1 MRKPVLLVWLAAFLF
16 LLPAESA
23 FAQSTDS
30 NRDTVNP
37 PIAAVPVPAPAPQPI
52 AAYQPPPPK
61 PPEMSVHQV
70 MEANRYNLYDR
81 HYQKVGDEIRIT
93 LNNAGTPYRWTI
105 TGAPSN
111 ASLDPTAMIFYWK
124 PRTWHVGTH
133 NITFTVTDGVNTA
146 SKTMVVK
153 VREEW
158 ESFFLPGLAAT
169 TYIPENH
176 AELGIFNGISINYVF
191 LAWVHRNEKRGPS
204 HGRLYFKVDILDS
217 TEKDVEDMIYYA
229 FGLDLSFERNPRRPF
244 LIPVFGL
251 EMGGSYTSRLVKT
264 DEGCTVTAED
274 DCMEKLGGVFHIT
287 PTFGVHLWS
296 DRNFFVSLT
305 GGYTFPVQDYE
316 NLRGWRVNLGLNF
329 TMW

>member
-1 MRKPVLLVWLAAFLF
+1 MRHPYRTLVLAALVLL
-16 LLPAESA
+16 LPSPAA
-23 FAQSTDS
+23 FAQSPESPTS
-30 NRDTVNP
+30 TPQP
-37 PIAAVPVPAPAPQPI
+37 PLIAAPQPVPAPI
-52 AAYQPPPPK
+52 AAYQPPPK

-70 MEANRYNLYDR
+70 LEANRYNLYDR
-81 HYQKVGDEIRIT
+81 HYTKVGEEVRIT

-105 TGAPSN
+105 TGAPGN
-111 ASLDPTAMIFYWK
+111 ATLDPTALIFYWK

-133 NITFTVTDGVNTA
+133 NITFTVSDGVNTA

-176 AELGIFNGISINYVF
+176 AELGIFNGISVNYVF

-217 TEKDVEDMIYYA
+217 TEKNVEDMIYYA

-251 EMGGSYTSRLVKT
+251 EMGGSYTSRLVPT
-264 DEGCTVTAED
+264 EGCTVTETET
-274 DCMEKLGGVFHIT
+274 CMEKLGGVFHIT

-305 GGYTFPVQDYE
+305 GGYTFPIQDYE

>member
-1 MRKPVLLVWLAAFLF
+1 MRRFTRILFPTALLIWLIPVTAVRAQAPETPTSAPQPPLVAA
-16 LLPAESA
+16 P
-23 FAQSTDS
+23 Q
-30 NRDTVNP
+30 
-37 PIAAVPVPAPAPQPI
+37 PVPQPI
-52 AAYQPPPPK
+52 AAYQPPPK
-61 PPEMSVHQV
+61 PPEMTVHQV
-70 MEANRYNLYDR
+70 LEATRYNLYDR
-81 HYQKVGDEIRIT
+81 HYQKVGDEIRVT
-93 LNNAGTPYRWTI
+93 LNNSGTPYRWTI

-111 ASLDPTAMIFYWK
+111 ATLDPTALIFYWK

-133 NITFTVTDGVNTA
+133 NITFTVSDGVNTA
-146 SKTMVVK
+146 SKTMVIK

-176 AELGIFNGISINYVF
+176 AQLGIFNGISINYVF

-217 TEKDVEDMIYYA
+217 TEKDIEDMIYYA

-251 EMGGSYTSRLVKT
+251 EMGGSYTSRLVPT
-264 DEGCTVTAED
+264 EGCTVSETET
-274 DCMEKLGGVFHIT
+274 CMEKLGGVFHIT

>member
-1 MRKPVLLVWLAAFLF
+1 MRHPNRTLWIAVFLF
-16 LLPAESA
+16 LLPAANALAQTPDIKSSA
-23 FAQSTDS
+23 ETAP
-30 NRDTVNP
+30 VE
-37 PIAAVPVPAPAPQPI
+37 AAPAPAPLAPV
-52 AAYQPPPPK
+52 AYQNPPPPK
-61 PPEMSVHQV
+61 VPEMSVHQV
-70 MEANRYNLYDR
+70 LEANRYSLYDR

-93 LNNAGTPYRWTI
+93 LNNSGTPYRWTI

-133 NITFTVTDGVNTA
+133 NITFTVSDGINTA

-169 TYIPENH
+169 TYIPANNDL
-176 AELGIFNGISINYVF
+176 LGIFSGISINYVF

-204 HGRLYFKVDILDS
+204 HGRLYFKVDILTS
-217 TEKDVEDMIYYA
+217 SEKEIEDMIYYA

-251 EMGGSYTSRLVKT
+251 EMGGSYTSRLVPV
-264 DEGCTVTAED
+264 EGCTTSDTET
-274 DCMEKLGGVFHIT
+274 CMEKLGGVFHIT

-305 GGYTFPVQDYE
+305 GGYTFPIQDYE

>member
-1 MRKPVLLVWLAAFLF
+1 MRHPHHLVFLAALWL
-16 LLPAESA
+16 LLPVAAA
-23 FAQSTDS
+23 FAQSPG
-30 NRDTVNP
+30 NP
-37 PIAAVPVPAPAPQPI
+37 TSTPQPPLVAAPQPVQPI

-70 MEANRYNLYDR
+70 LEANRYNLYDR
-81 HYQKVGDEIRIT
+81 HYTKVGEEVRIT

-105 TGAPSN
+105 TGAPGN
-111 ASLDPTAMIFYWK
+111 ATLDPTALIFYWK

-133 NITFTVTDGVNTA
+133 NVTFTVSDGVNTA
-146 SKTMVVK
+146 SKTMVIK

-251 EMGGSYTSRLVKT
+251 EMGGSYTSRLVPT
-264 DEGCTVTAED
+264 EGCTVTETEA
-274 DCMEKLGGVFHIT
+274 CMEKLGGVFHIT

-305 GGYTFPVQDYE
+305 GGYTFPIQDYE

>member
-1 MRKPVLLVWLAAFLF
+1 MRQPHRIRTLIIAALLS
-16 LLPAESA
+16 LLPVSTVL
-23 FAQSTDS
+23 AQSTD
-30 NRDTVNP
+30 NP
-37 PIAAVPVPAPAPQPI
+37 TSTPQPPLVAAPQPAQPI
-52 AAYQPPPPK
+52 AYQPPPK
-61 PPEMSVHQV
+61 PPEMSAHQV
-70 MEANRYNLYDR
+70 LEANRYNLYDR
-81 HYQKVGDEIRIT
+81 HYTKVGEEIRIT

-111 ASLDPTAMIFYWK
+111 ATLDPTALIFYWK

-133 NITFTVTDGVNTA
+133 NVTFTVSDGVNTA
-146 SKTMVVK
+146 SKTMVIK

-217 TEKDVEDMIYYA
+217 TKKDVEDMIYYA

-251 EMGGSYTSRLVKT
+251 EMGGSYTSRLVPT
-264 DEGCTVTAED
+264 EGCTVSETET
-274 DCMEKLGGVFHIT
+274 CMEKLGGVFHIT

-296 DRNFFVSLT
+296 DRNFFVTLT
-305 GGYTFPVQDYE
+305 GGYTFPIQDYE